1 MLSVNQI
8 VEFIANLD
16 GEESKDL
23 LFALINAL
31 INDDV
36 NALEQLKVRIEQMIR
51 DDEDPNIIRLY

>member
-16 GEESKDL
+16 DEESKDL

-36 NALEQLKVRIEQMIR
+36 NALEQLKVRIVQMIR

>member
-1 MLSVNQI
+1 MSVNQI
-8 VEFIANLD
+8 MEFIANLD
-16 GEESKDL
+16 TDESKDL

-36 NALEQLKVRIEQMIR
+36 NALEQLKVRIVQMIR